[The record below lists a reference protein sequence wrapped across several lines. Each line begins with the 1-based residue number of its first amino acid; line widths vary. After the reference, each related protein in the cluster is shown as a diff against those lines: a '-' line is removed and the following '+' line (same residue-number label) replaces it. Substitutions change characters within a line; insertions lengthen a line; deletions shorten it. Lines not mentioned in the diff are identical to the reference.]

1 MVFRNIGYAQLIQ
14 MIYRNQSTIRIQR
27 WWRSI
32 MLKRAIQRKFL
43 DEYEIALR

>member
-14 MIYRNQSTIRIQR
+14 MIYRNQSSIRIQR

-32 MLKRAIQRKFL
+32 RLRRAIKRKYFDDL
-43 DEYEIALR
+43 EIALR